1 MIQQV
6 RTCDAPCDPP
16 SELLGVGCIKIDI
29 AIHSFFIHLAADG
42 ISILYFIFKK
52 DLIISNDS

>member
-1 MIQQV
+1 MLLAILLVNFQV
-6 RTCDAPCDPP
+6 
-16 SELLGVGCIKIDI
+16 SEFLGVGCIKIDI

-42 ISILYFIFKK
+42 ISILHFIFKM